1 MRRLELKSP
10 VRLAPRASATIARTV
25 ALLAVLSLSPGI
37 PPVPAN
43 ESPSVLTPPAGGRA
57 WAVPGDPGRR
67 VRAAGPAE
75 DATLPR
81 DLVWHGARPAEP
93 TIRGRDSPLERRYLA
108 QYASPGGRQWL
119 ETVMTRGQP
128 YLPFI
133 RREVERRGLPP
144 ELAYLPVLESAY
156 LPTAVSK
163 SGAVGLWQFMSN
175 SIAPFG
181 LRVDDWVDERRDFWK
196 STDAALRKLEEN
208 HRYFGDWPL
217 ALAAYN
223 AGLGAVD
230 RAVKKAGTK
239 DYWVL
244 CEKKLLKPETIQ
256 YVPKFIALSRVLNR
270 AGSYGL
276 DLGWPESVEWVRV
289 PVGRT
294 VDLGLLAQTAGL
306 DAALLKR
313 ANPELR
319 YAVTPPG
326 PDYRLK
332 VRREDEA
339 KVSATLADKAAKLV
353 KYYFHTIRSGDTL
366 SALSRHYGVGVEQ
379 ILNVNPGLKA
389 RYLQLGA
396 RIVVPAFKEVGPYER
411 ERSAAPALSF
421 DGTHLVKKGET
432 LWAIALAY
440 DVDPEALA
448 QANGMDLSTILREGK
463 VLKTPIL
470 KAGGPL

>member
-1 MRRLELKSP
+1 MPQTGRRLDSVL
-10 VRLAPRASATIARTV
+10 RIALT
-25 ALLAVLSLSPGI
+25 AVLALSFGG
-37 PPVPAN
+37 
-43 ESPSVLTPPAGGRA
+43 PPAGAEEAAGTTPPVEARPEI
-57 WAVPGDPGRR
+57 AVPSGPGRWAR
-67 VRAAGPAE
+67 RDPAGRTAEAA
-75 DATLPR
+75 LPR
-81 DLVWHGARPAEP
+81 ALVWHGATPAEQ
-93 TIRGRDSPLERRYLA
+93 TILGRDTPLERRYLA
-108 QYASPGGRQWL
+108 QYASPGGLQWL
-119 ETVMTRGQP
+119 KAVLARGQP

-156 LPTAVSK
+156 LPTAVSR
-163 SGAVGLWQFMSN
+163 SGAVGLWQFMAN

-208 HRYFGDWPL
+208 YRYFGDWPL

-230 RAVKKAGTK
+230 RAVKKAGTR

-244 CEKKLLKPETIQ
+244 CDRKLLKPETIQ
-256 YVPKFIALSRVLNR
+256 YVPKFVALTRILNR

-276 DLGWPESVEWVRV
+276 DLGWPESVEWERV

-294 VDLGLLAQTAGL
+294 VDLGLLAQQAGL
-306 DAALLKR
+306 DAALLKQ

-326 PDYRLK
+326 PEYRLK
-332 VRREDEA
+332 VRREDA
-339 KVSATLADKAAKLV
+339 AAVSAILADQTAKLI

-366 SALSRHYGVGVEQ
+366 SALSRHYGVAVEQ

-396 RIVVPAFKEVGPYER
+396 RIVVPAFKEVGPYEQVR
-411 ERSAAPALSF
+411 RADPALRF

-440 DVDPEALA
+440 DVDPEILA
-448 QANGMDLSTILREGK
+448 QANGMDLSTLLREGK